1 MEERAQYPTEIYPP
15 IRTDGLPKYQIFI
28 NPLDYGYMIEV
39 GCQRFAIENVE
50 TLITKVSAYLRN
62 PQEVITQ
69 WNESK
74 TLPV

>member
-1 MEERAQYPTEIYPP
+1 MEDRAQYPTELYSP
-15 IRTDGLPKYQIFI
+15 IRTESFSKYQISI
-28 NPLDYGYMIEV
+28 NPLDYGYIVEI

-69 WNESK
+69 WNEYK
-74 TLPV
+74 TLPE